1 MEKGGSEGSH
11 ALLGRPVHG
20 DDDDDDDD
28 DDELQS
34 MKTVNALTRP
44 H

>member
-11 ALLGRPVHG
+11 ALLGRPVNG
-20 DDDDDDDD
+20 DDDDD
-28 DDELQS
+28 DDELQP